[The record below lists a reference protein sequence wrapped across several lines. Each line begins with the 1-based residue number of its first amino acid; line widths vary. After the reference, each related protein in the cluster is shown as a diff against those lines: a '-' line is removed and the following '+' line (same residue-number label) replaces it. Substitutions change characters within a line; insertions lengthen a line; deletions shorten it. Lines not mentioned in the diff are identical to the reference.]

1 MNEKEDITATPHPR
15 SSANLLSALTFW
27 WTLRI
32 FKTGLKRDIEIE
44 DLYAP
49 LKEHKSSLLG
59 ERFERLWKQECRRAV
74 KNKRSPSYLRVI
86 LSAYGWKYM
95 MYGCILAALELI
107 VRVAQPLF
115 LGFLLQYFSPG
126 STMPIL
132 EAYLYATAVIL
143 CSLITATVTHPF
155 AMAMYHLAL
164 KMRVASCS
172 LLYRKAL
179 KLNENALSGTATGQV
194 VNLMANDVQRFDMI
208 FILGHYLWLG
218 PIETAIITY
227 FIWTKI
233 GVAAFGGT
241 ICVLLFIPLQ
251 GYLGKLSSRF
261 RYKTAICTDER
272 VRTMNEIISGIQVIK
287 MYAWEKS
294 FTRLIAATRKKE
306 MNAIR
311 IMQYIRAV
319 TLSMGMFVTRLSTF
333 FSIIIFV
340 ILGENV
346 TPDKVFVVSAY
357 YIIMKQA
364 MSDSFPRA
372 VTALAEGLISGKRIE
387 NFLNNGEIKPVNLGN
402 IHKRSIVHTK
412 TEKGYAEKE
421 TPCIKLIDVTAKWES
436 SAEDTLKNV
445 TLKVVPGKLFAII
458 GPVGA
463 GKSSLLQTI
472 LGELPATS
480 GTLAISG
487 KVSYASQGPWLFAS
501 TIRQNILFGE
511 PYDRERYWQ
520 VIKACALEVDFD
532 SFPHRDKTLVGDRG
546 IMLSGGQKARVNL
559 ARAVYR
565 KADIYLLDDPLS
577 AVDPHVAR
585 NLFDQCITGLLKN
598 SICILVTHQIQF
610 LHHVDEIIIL
620 QDGVVQAKGS
630 YSELQVSGLDF
641 TKLMNSEIQ
650 DKSAEEDSRPE
661 DEIEKQDSIERMVSV
676 EEVSAPQQEAEL
688 RTSGGVRNSVYL
700 SYFSSGGNYC
710 LQLFVAVAFILTPV
724 VVLGGDYWLSYWTN
738 SEEVIQTLY
747 NESSSTYYS
756 SINTSL
762 TAYGWIPDTTTSVY
776 VYTAVMVATVVIAI
790 VRSVSF
796 FILCTRASMRLHN
809 QMFIGVTQTAMHFF
823 NNNPAGRILN
833 RFSKDIGNV
842 DETLPLTMIDSF
854 QIILLLIGT
863 VITVAVI
870 NFWTLIPTV
879 VLIGVFWVIR
889 KIFLSASRS
898 LKRLE
903 SITRSPVFCH
913 ANETLQGLP
922 TIRAFGAQKFL
933 EKEFDH
939 IQDVNSSAFYIFTAI
954 SRAFGLWLD
963 FVCVAYLAVVTY
975 SFLVLGQDVFGGSVG
990 LAITQSLNLI
1000 RMFQWGIRQSAEL
1013 INQMTGVER
1022 VLEFAGLKPEPSLES
1037 PSGRMPPSNW
1047 PATGQ
1052 IKFHHV
1058 FLKYSE
1064 NSPPVLKDLNFTIMP
1079 QEKVGI
1085 VGRTGAGKSSIIAA
1099 LFRLANIE
1107 GEIMIDNIDTG
1118 TIGLH
1123 DFRPKISVIPQ
1134 EPVLFSGSLRKNLD
1148 PFDEFP
1154 DAEIWQALGA
1164 VELKDVVNET
1174 PAGLNFQVSEGGS
1187 NFSVGQRQL
1196 ICLARAVIRKNKI
1209 LVLDEATAN
1218 VDPAT
1223 DSLIQQTVHE
1233 RFTDC
1238 TVLTIAHRL
1247 HTIID
1252 SDKVLVMDNGNLKE
1266 FDHPHIL
1273 LSDKNSIFHS
1283 MVQQAG
1289 KVVSEELKNIAEES
1303 YRNRMHEKSS

>member
-1 MNEKEDITATPHPR
+1 MNEEEDITTTPHPR
-15 SSANLLSALTFW
+15 SSASPLSALTFW

-86 LSAYGWKYM
+86 LSACGWKYM
-95 MYGCILAALELI
+95 MYGCILAAIELI
-107 VRVAQPLF
+107 V
-115 LGFLLQYFSPG
+115 
-126 STMPIL
+126 
-132 EAYLYATAVIL
+132 
-143 CSLITATVTHPF
+143 
-155 AMAMYHLAL
+155 
-164 KMRVASCS
+164 
-172 LLYRKAL
+172 
-179 KLNENALSGTATGQV
+179 
-194 VNLMANDVQRFDMI
+194 RFDMI

-227 FIWTKI
+227 FIWTKL

-287 MYAWEKS
+287 MYAWENS

-340 ILGENV
+340 MLGENV

-372 VTALAEGLISGKRIE
+372 ITALAEGLISGKRIE

-402 IHKRSIVHTK
+402 IHKRSVVHSK

-458 GPVGA
+458 GPVGS

-487 KVSYASQGPWLFAS
+487 KVSYASQEPWLFAA

-620 QDGVVQAKGS
+620 QDGVVRAKGS

-641 TKLMNSEIQ
+641 AKLMNSEIR
-650 DKSAEEDSRPE
+650 DKSAEEDSGPE
-661 DEIEKQDSIERMVSV
+661 DEIEKQEFVERMVSI

-738 SEEVIQTLY
+738 SEEIIQTLY
-747 NESSSTYYS
+747 NESNSTYYS
-756 SINTSL
+756 GINTSL

-776 VYTAVMVATVVIAI
+776 IYTAVMVATVVIAI
-790 VRSVSF
+790 VHSLSF

-842 DETLPLTMIDSF
+842 DEMLPLTMIDTF
-854 QIILLLIGT
+854 QIILSLIGT
-863 VITVAVI
+863 VLTVAVI

-879 VLIGVFWVIR
+879 VLIGVFLVIR
-889 KIFLSASRS
+889 KIFLCASRS

-903 SITRSPVFCH
+903 SITRSPVFSH
-913 ANETLQGLP
+913 ANESLQGLP
-922 TIRAFGAQKFL
+922 TIRAFGAQKLL

-939 IQDVNSSAFYIFTAI
+939 IQDVNSSAFYIFTSI

-963 FVCVAYLAVVTY
+963 LVCVAYLAVVTY

-1118 TIGLH
+1118 TIGLR

-1154 DAEIWQALGA
+1154 DAELWQALEA

-1218 VDPAT
+1218 VDPVT

-1252 SDKVLVMDNGNLKE
+1252 SDKVLVMYNGNLKE

-1283 MVQQAG
+1283 MVEEAG

>member
-1 MNEKEDITATPHPR
+1 MNEKEDTDAIPHPR
-15 SSANLLSALTFW
+15 GSANPLSALTFW
-27 WTLRI
+27 WTLKT

-59 ERFERLWKQECRRAV
+59 ERFERLWKQDCRRAV
-74 KNKRSPSYLRVI
+74 KKNRSPSYLRVM

-95 MYGCILAALELI
+95 MYGCIRAVLELF

-115 LGFLLQYFSPG
+115 LGLLLQYFSPG
-126 STMPIL
+126 STMPVS

-143 CSLITATVTHPF
+143 CSLISAIVIHPYM
-155 AMAMYHLAL
+155 MAMFHLGL

-179 KLNENALSGTATGQV
+179 KLNKTALAQTTIGQV
-194 VNLMANDVQRFDMI
+194 VNLMANDVNRFDMM
-208 FILGHYLWLG
+208 FILGHYLWIG

-233 GVAAFGGT
+233 GVSAFGGI

-251 GYLGKLSSRF
+251 GYLGRLTSRF
-261 RYKTAICTDER
+261 RYKTAIRTDNR
-272 VRTMNEIISGIQVIK
+272 VRIMNEIVSGIQVIK

-294 FTRLIAATRKKE
+294 FTSLVAAARKKE
-306 MNAIR
+306 MNAIKV
-311 IMQYIRAV
+311 MQYIRAV
-319 TLSMGMFVTRLSTF
+319 TLSMGLFVTRLSTF
-333 FSIIIFV
+333 VSIVIFV
-340 ILGENV
+340 MLGENI
-346 TPDKVFVVSAY
+346 TADKVFVVSAY
-357 YIIMKQA
+357 YNIMKQA

-372 VTALAEGLISGKRIE
+372 IAALAEGLISGKRIE
-387 NFLNNGEIKPVNLGN
+387 NFLNYDEIKSVNLDA
-402 IHKRSIVHTK
+402 IHDRSIIQMK
-412 TEKGYAEKE
+412 TEKEYVEKE
-421 TPCIKLIDVTAKWES
+421 TPCIKLTDVTAKWES
-436 SAEDTLKNV
+436 NADDTLKNV
-445 TLKVVPGKLFAII
+445 TLEVVPGKLFAII
-458 GPVGA
+458 GPVGS
-463 GKSSLLQTI
+463 GKSSLLQTV
-472 LGELPATS
+472 LGELPITS
-480 GTLAISG
+480 GTLSIRG
-487 KVSYASQGPWLFAS
+487 KVSYASQEPWLFAA
-501 TIRQNILFGE
+501 TLRQNILFGE
-511 PYDRERYWQ
+511 PYDRDWYWQ
-520 VIKACALEVDFD
+520 VIKACALETDFD
-532 SFPHRDKTLVGDRG
+532 TFPHRDKTLVGDRG

-585 NLFDQCITGLLKN
+585 HLFDQCITRLLKN
-598 SICILVTHQIQF
+598 SICVLVTHQIQF
-610 LHHVDEIIIL
+610 LHHVDEIVIL
-620 QDGVVQAKGS
+620 QDGLVEAKGS
-630 YSELQVSGLDF
+630 YSELQESGLDF
-641 TKLMNSEIQ
+641 AKLMNSELE
-650 DKSAEEDSRPE
+650 DTSAEEDNEPE
-661 DEIEKQDSIERMVSV
+661 DEVGKRDPIERMASI
-676 EEVSAPQQEAEL
+676 EEASAPRQEAEL
-688 RTSGGVRNSVYL
+688 RTSGGVRSAVYF

-738 SEEVIQTLY
+738 SEEIMQTIYTESNATYY
-747 NESSSTYYS
+747 NETDTY
-756 SINTSL
+756 L

-776 VYTAVMVATVVIAI
+776 IYTAVMVATVVVTV
-790 VRSVSF
+790 VRSISF
-796 FILCTRASMRLHN
+796 FILCIRASMRLHN
-809 QMFIGVTQTAMHFF
+809 QMFIGVTRATMHFF

-842 DETLPLTMIDSF
+842 DEILPLTVVDCF
-854 QIILLLIGT
+854 QIVLTLIGT
-863 VITVAVI
+863 VITVAIV
-870 NFWTLIPTV
+870 NFWTLVPTV

-889 KIFLSASRS
+889 TVFLSASRS

-903 SITRSPVFCH
+903 SITRSPVFSH
-913 ANETLQGLP
+913 ATASLQGLS
-922 TIRAFGAQKFL
+922 TIRAFGAQKVL
-933 EKEFDH
+933 EKEFDR
-939 IQDVNSSAFYIFTAI
+939 IQDVNSSAYYLFMAI

-963 FVCVAYLAVVTY
+963 IVCVAYLAAVTY
-975 SFLVLGQDVFGGSVG
+975 SFLVLGQDMFGGSVG
-990 LAITQSLNLI
+990 LAITQSLNLMG
-1000 RMFQWGIRQSAEL
+1000 MFQWGIRQSAEL

-1037 PSGRMPPSNW
+1037 SSGKTPLSNW
-1047 PATGQ
+1047 PAAGQ

-1064 NSPPVLKDLNFTIMP
+1064 NAPPVLKDLHFTIMP

-1085 VGRTGAGKSSIIAA
+1085 VGRTGAGKSSLIAA

-1107 GEIMIDNIDTG
+1107 GEIMIDNIDTS

-1123 DFRPKISVIPQ
+1123 DFRPKISIIPQ

-1154 DAEIWQALGA
+1154 DADLWQALEA
-1164 VELKDVVNET
+1164 VELKEVVNET
-1174 PAGLNFQVSEGGS
+1174 PAGLNFQVTEGGS

-1218 VDPAT
+1218 VDPVT
-1223 DSLIQQTVHE
+1223 DSLIQQTVRE
-1233 RFTDC
+1233 RFAEC

-1247 HTIID
+1247 HTIMD
-1252 SDKVLVMDNGNLKE
+1252 SDKVLVMDNGKLKE
-1266 FDHPHIL
+1266 FDHPHVL
-1273 LSDKNSIFHS
+1273 LSDKNGIFHS
-1283 MVQQAG
+1283 MVEQTG
-1289 KVVSEELKNIAEES
+1289 KVVSEELKIIAEES
-1303 YRNRMHEKSS
+1303 YRNRMHKKSS